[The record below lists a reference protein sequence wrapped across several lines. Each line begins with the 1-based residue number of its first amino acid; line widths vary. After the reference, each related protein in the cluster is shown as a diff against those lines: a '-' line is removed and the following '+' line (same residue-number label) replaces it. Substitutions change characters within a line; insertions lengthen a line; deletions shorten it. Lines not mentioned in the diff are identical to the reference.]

1 MVGDSVMTTA
11 PRLTRV
17 LREAAAVLSE
27 GRRHKPG
34 GIAYW
39 TIALGSV
46 VASVYVVWVGA
57 FAAANIHRNIAI
69 FITIAFPIAF
79 LTTTANK
86 RRSTL
91 SVLDVVLA
99 VTSLAI
105 GLYYILQD
113 PRYQE
118 WASGLSE
125 VTLLD
130 KTAGIVL
137 IVLVIELTRRSTGW
151 GLTTLVGI
159 LLAYAVLGRYLL
171 GELKQENFQFDYFID
186 QMTISVNGI
195 FGSPLEVASSYA
207 FLFVLFGSFYHRA
220 GGGQMFFEL
229 AGAITGRMT
238 GGAAKACVTCSGLYG
253 SVSGSPVA
261 DVATTGPLTIPIM
274 KRTGI
279 GAVRAGALEAA
290 ASCGGAVLPPVMGAV
305 AFIMSD
311 FTDIPY
317 VRIAEASLLPA
328 ILYYFA
334 IYVMVHSEALRLGEG
349 SLAEADIVP
358 LAMAL
363 KRGWIHIIPLIV
375 LVWLLVDDY
384 SPVYVASVSTAAVIV
399 LSWFR
404 LESAIGP
411 RRLVES
417 CVNTV
422 TQLVPLVG
430 AVAAAGAIIG
440 CISLTGLDGKFSV
453 LMFSL
458 SGGQLVPTLAIA
470 AIILILLGMGMPTVA
485 VYTTGVALLAPILIG
500 KFNLPVMPT
509 HLFLLYFSCMSAIT
523 PPVAV
528 ASFAA
533 GAIAGASPMAIGPQA
548 CKVAF
553 AGFLLPFFFLFHHGL
568 LMMGGAGEVALAS
581 LFGAVMVAL
590 AAFAINGWIGARRI
604 AWPARLALVAGALGS
619 MMPNLRVQAAA
630 AVAGSLILLVIWRF
644 ASAVPV
650 SVGTASGIDPRKRS
664 GEV

>member
-1 MVGDSVMTTA
+1 MGESVTTMA
-11 PRLTRV
+11 PRLPRILCWAASV
-17 LREAAAVLSE
+17 LNE

-39 TIALGSV
+39 AIAVGSV
-46 VASVYVVWVGA
+46 VASAYVVWVGA

-69 FITIAFPIAF
+69 FITIAFPVAF

-91 SVLDVVLA
+91 SVLDVALA
-99 VTSLAI
+99 AASFAI

-113 PRYQE
+113 QRYQE

-130 KTAGIVL
+130 EIAGVAL
-137 IVLVIELTRRSTGW
+137 IILVIELTRRSTGW

-159 LLAYAVLGRYLL
+159 LLAYAVLGRYLP

-229 AGAITGRMT
+229 AGAITGRMI
-238 GGAAKACVTCSGLYG
+238 GGAAKACITCSGLYG

-290 ASCGGAVLPPVMGAV
+290 ASCGGAILPPVMGAV

-317 VRIAEASLLPA
+317 ARIAAASLLPA

-334 IYVMVHSEALRLGEG
+334 IYVAVHSEALRLGEG
-349 SLAEADIVP
+349 SLPESDIVP
-358 LAMAL
+358 LATAL
-363 KRGWIHIIPLIV
+363 KRGWIHIIPLVV
-375 LVWLLVDDY
+375 LVWLLVADY

-404 LESAIGP
+404 VESAIGP

-417 CVNTV
+417 CINTV
-422 TQLVPLVG
+422 MQLVPLVG

-440 CISLTGLDGKFSV
+440 CISLTGLDGKVSV

-470 AIILILLGMGMPTVA
+470 ALILILLGMGMPTVA
-485 VYTTGVALLAPILIG
+485 VYTTGVALLAPILLG
-500 KFNLPVMPT
+500 KFNLPIMPT

-548 CKVAF
+548 CKIAF
-553 AGFLLPFFFLFHHGL
+553 AGFLLPFFFLFHQGL
-568 LMMGGAGEVALAS
+568 LMMGGPGEIVLAV
-581 LFGAVMVAL
+581 LFGAIMVAF
-590 AAFAINGWIGARRI
+590 AAFAINGWLGARRI
-604 AWPARLALVAGALGS
+604 AGLVRFALATSAAALMVPDLRLE
-619 MMPNLRVQAAA
+619 AAA
-630 AVAGSLILLVIWRF
+630 AVVGSLILLALWWLVP
-644 ASAVPV
+644 AVPTP
-650 SVGTASGIDPRKRS
+650 SGTQSQPVDD
-664 GEV
+664 